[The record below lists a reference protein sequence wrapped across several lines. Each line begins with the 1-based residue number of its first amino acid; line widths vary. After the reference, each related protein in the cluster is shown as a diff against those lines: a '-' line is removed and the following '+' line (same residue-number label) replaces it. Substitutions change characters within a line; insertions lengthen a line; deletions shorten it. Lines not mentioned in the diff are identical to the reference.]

1 MMTDE
6 FSGKGGHDLRGLR
19 TVREQSCL
27 QHRDSTCCSRRPAR
41 LHAGATFSMLLT
53 QRGADLHDIGL
64 SEKTDKPH
72 LSQFTLYYPR
82 FLDSLRSQSFD
93 MLEIGVAEA
102 GSLRMWER
110 YFPNA
115 TVYGAD
121 PEPYPG
127 EARIFRV
134 DQSDPSTVE
143 DVARARR
150 WQLVIDDAS
159 HKPAH
164 QLRTFTTMF
173 TMLPPNAI
181 YIIEDIE
188 TSYWRRTRD
197 VGIYEWNME
206 NDHVHLVRLFQRAV
220 DQILNAHFL
229 CPHELQPVFS
239 TEVDAAIATV
249 SFLRNA
255 VIVTRTDPRHK
266 RNRRAHYEHRYKL
279 RCGEGVM
286 ADETARQQAQ
296 SHPVDSMRAEGSD
309 PVRTLTMLR
318 ACLARAS
325 PHSGSHHRGRQ
336 HSARSGDMASSEA
349 GSTFPDPASP
359 ARRQPQGARNLATD
373 ARSPPLEALRVSTD
387 TNCGITLDARELV
400 TSCSHDSMGSWIVG
414 KGGFLGI
421 HNLSDCVAACRCCDQ
436 CRHVSFSAA
445 DGDCSWYRNCTPSR
459 MWGWTTVEVTRAR

>member
-1 MMTDE
+1 MP
-6 FSGKGGHDLRGLR
+6 S
-19 TVREQSCL
+19 S
-27 QHRDSTCCSRRPAR
+27 
-41 LHAGATFSMLLT
+41 
-53 QRGADLHDIGL
+53 DLHDIGL
-64 SEKTDKPH
+64 SERTDKPH

-82 FLDSLRSQSFD
+82 FLDALRGQSFN
-93 MLEIGVAEA
+93 MLEIGVAET

-121 PEPYPG
+121 AKPYPG
-127 EARIFRV
+127 EARILRV
-134 DQSDPSTVE
+134 DQNDPSTVE
-143 DVARARR
+143 DVARVRR

-164 QLRTFTTMF
+164 QLRTFTIIF
-173 TMLPPNAI
+173 PMLPPNAV

-197 VGIYEWNME
+197 VGIYAWNLE

-220 DQILNAHFL
+220 DQILNAHLL

-255 VIVTRTDPRHK
+255 IVVTRTDPRHK
-266 RNRRAHYEHRYKL
+266 PNRRAYYSHRLKL
-279 RCGEGVM
+279 RCGEGAM
-286 ADETARQQAQ
+286 ADEAVQQAQ
-296 SHPVDSMRAEGSD
+296 SQPAISMRAERSG

-325 PHSGSHHRGRQ
+325 PHGGSHHSGRQ
-336 HSARSGDMASSEA
+336 HSARLGEMAS
-349 GSTFPDPASP
+349 TTLPDSASQ
-359 ARRQPQGARNLATD
+359 ARRLSQGAPSLDTN
-373 ARSPPLEALRVSTD
+373 ARTPLLEALSVLTD
-387 TNCGITLDARELV
+387 TNCGVTLDARELV
-400 TSCSHDSMGSWIVG
+400 SSCSHDSEGSWIVG
-414 KGGFLGI
+414 ARGFLGI

-436 CRHVSFSAA
+436 CRHVSFSDAA
-445 DGDCSWYRNCTPSR
+445 GDCSWYRNCTPRR
-459 MWGWTTVEVTRAR
+459 MRGWTTVEVTRAPGDVRSTRRH